1 MRTVTVT
8 DRSGEQGIALVM
20 ALLMV
25 LAVSVLT
32 SSLVMVAR
40 SEAMSSVSYT
50 SMSQVRY
57 GAESGIHAAANHLM
71 FGYVA
76 PTAASATDPLANF
89 DMTGSPVRYN
99 GRPVVLSSNPD
110 FGSNYPVPAV
120 INTFVQNSVG
130 NLNVTGAPAVAG
142 AGSLNVS
149 YNARATLMSMT
160 IVTDYYTQQPITLQK
175 WQIIGAG
182 RLAGS
187 GASLVEVEASIERQP
202 VPVFAYAAFATHPG
216 CNALNFTGG
225 ATTGSYDSAQLPP
238 PGTPLVPDAYGGN
251 VGTNGN
257 LDGNGG
263 TTDINGTLSTP
274 RSGVGNCTANNV
286 TASTLTGWGTVSEGL
301 ITLPQAI
308 TLPTPPDPN
317 PPMTSTTFN
326 SGGCPATNP
335 PLYCAPSPGGST
347 ISPTVTNPPGQT
359 VVQMGNVQLTGAAVV
374 HLNAGIYEVNTL
386 KLAGSSRIII
396 DSGPVIIKVKGQG
409 DATPLDLEGGGVSNP
424 SLDPTMLQF
433 VYAGTGTIKI
443 TGGTDTAALVYAPN
457 ATAYL
462 TGSSTNFYGAI
473 VTNKVA
479 QTGGFEL
486 NYDRRLQRTVMTAG
500 LATMTSFTWR
510 TF

>member
-1 MRTVTVT
+1 MRTLKST

-71 FGYVA
+71 FGYVP

-89 DMTGSPVRYN
+89 DMSGSPVRYN

-120 INTFVQNSVG
+120 INAFVQNSVG
-130 NLNVTGAPAVAG
+130 NLNVSAAG
-142 AGSLNVS
+142 TLNVG

-187 GASLVEVEASIERQP
+187 GASLVEVEATIERQP
-202 VPVFAYAAFATHPG
+202 VPVFAYAAFATHNG
-216 CNALNFTGG
+216 CSALNFTGG
-225 ATTGSYDSAQLPP
+225 ATTHSYDSAA
-238 PGTPLVPDAYGGN
+238 LVGGAAVLSDSGGN

-274 RSGVGNCTANNV
+274 RGGVGACTANNV
-286 TASTLTGWGTVSEGL
+286 TASTIQGWGTVSEGL
-301 ITLPQAI
+301 ITLPQPI
-308 TLPTPPDPN
+308 VLPTPPDPN

-335 PLYCAPSPGGST
+335 PLYCAPSAGGST

-359 VVQMGNVQLTGAAVV
+359 VVQMGNVQLTGSAVV

-386 KLAGSSRIII
+386 KLTGSSRIII
-396 DSGPVIIKVKGQG
+396 DSGPVVIKVKGQG

-433 VYAGTGTIKI
+433 VYAGSGTIKI

-479 QTGGFEL
+479 STGGFEL
-486 NYDRRLQRTVMTAG
+486 NYDRRLQRTIMTAG

>member
-1 MRTVTVT
+1 MRTLKST

-40 SEAMSSVSYT
+40 SEALSSVSYT

-110 FGSNYPVPAV
+110 FASNYPVPAV
-120 INTFVQNSVG
+120 INAFVQNSVG
-130 NLNVTGAPAVAG
+130 NLNVSAAG
-142 AGSLNVS
+142 TLNVA

-187 GASLVEVEASIERQP
+187 GSSLVEVEASIERQP
-202 VPVFAYAAFATHPG
+202 VPVFAYAAFATDNG
-216 CNALNFTGG
+216 CGALNFTGG

-238 PGTPLVPDAYGGN
+238 PGTPLIPDTFGGN

-257 LDGNGG
+257 LAGNGG

-274 RSGVGNCTANNV
+274 RGGVGSCTANNV
-286 TASTLTGWGTVSEGL
+286 TAATIQGWGTVSDGL
-301 ITLPQAI
+301 ITLPQPI
-308 TLPTPPDPN
+308 VLPTPPDPN
-317 PPMTSTTFN
+317 PPMTSTNFN
-326 SGGCPATNP
+326 TSGCPATNP
-335 PLYCAPSPGGST
+335 PPYCAPSAGGST
-347 ISPTVTNPPGQT
+347 ITPTVTNPPGQT

-374 HLNAGIYEVNTL
+374 HLRAGIYEVNTL
-386 KLAGSSRIII
+386 KLAGTSKIII
-396 DSGPVIIKVKGQG
+396 DSGPVVIKVKGQG
-409 DATPLDLEGGGVSNP
+409 DATPLALEGNGVSNP

-433 VYAGTGTIKI
+433 VYAGSGTVRI

-462 TGSSTNFYGAI
+462 TGSMTNFYGAI

-486 NYDRRLQRTVMTAG
+486 NYDRRLQRTIMTAG